1 MYIWNVMTKPIIIAR
16 CLDNKKNHK
25 NKKCKIKNVI
35 SIIKEIHSTK
45 QEEPATTTKT
55 HDFFESWKNV

>member
-1 MYIWNVMTKPIIIAR
+1 MTKPIIIAR

-45 QEEPATTTKT
+45 
-55 HDFFESWKNV
+55 